1 MLHQPFPAELLPVQ
15 SAPRKLHHR
24 GGANL
29 GQLLEAP
36 GGNKCS
42 LPPSVPAL
50 ARVCTD
56 IIFSL
61 YPLIWWGF
69 PSTTLHPR
77 NTPTHHFLDAFPN
90 SFQAPSSRRA
100 DIFSGWNAKENS
112 HGTTCLAAGISSE
125 QNQGVLQI
133 RCNCPEKGFSKA
145 TVVQVFLPRC
155 TYWSLLLI
163 SSEYLPKALSPC
175 LKIDMRLEVSDK
187 RRHKTVAA
195 RDIKG
200 QSWNTLQV
208 QTDLAYSFLADSHQ
222 CTTLPPKY
230 YRHKISAGCTI
241 HEARSSAEWRLHCSH
256 TSPATTLGRMC
267 QGNPV
272 DLQRHPCSL
281 P

>member
-1 MLHQPFPAELLPVQ
+1 MHLQPALHWCVYPKGPDTTLLPLQTHWFWWSRWDLWRLPGAITCSQQGLPQRHSWLCSQIPPLGFSTEFSNYREEEGKKEEAIPNPAIKLQRFPGSCSTPLKGCDGRFMLHQPFPAQLLPAQ
-15 SAPRKLHHR
+15 SALRKPHHR
-24 GGANL
+24 GVPNL

-77 NTPTHHFLDAFPN
+77 NTPTHHFLDVFPN
-90 SFQAPSSRRA
+90 SLQAPSSRRA

-133 RCNCPEKGFSKA
+133 CCNCPEKGFSKA
-145 TVVQVFLPRC
+145 TVVRVLLPHC
-155 TYWSLLLI
+155 T
-163 SSEYLPKALSPC
+163 
-175 LKIDMRLEVSDK
+175 
-187 RRHKTVAA
+187 H
-195 RDIKG
+195 
-200 QSWNTLQV
+200 
-208 QTDLAYSFLADSHQ
+208 
-222 CTTLPPKY
+222 
-230 YRHKISAGCTI
+230 
-241 HEARSSAEWRLHCSH
+241 
-256 TSPATTLGRMC
+256 
-267 QGNPV
+267 
-272 DLQRHPCSL
+272 
-281 P
+281 